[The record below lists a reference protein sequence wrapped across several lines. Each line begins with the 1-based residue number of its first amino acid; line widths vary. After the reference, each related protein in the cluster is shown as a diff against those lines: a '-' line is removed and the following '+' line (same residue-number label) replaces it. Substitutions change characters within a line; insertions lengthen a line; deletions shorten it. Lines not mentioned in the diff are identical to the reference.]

1 MLAIRSEYF
10 NSMFSSNL
18 LEATQN
24 TIMLETSYV
33 VFIKT
38 LEFLYCDTLTLES
51 VTAEN
56 IIEIIELV
64 KFNNDYILLII
75 IQSVKWLIKNLN
87 NFCDKLLCSEYSIDN
102 DNVLDLLQFSQLYN
116 VNNLYKKCLNLNNKK
131 I

>member
-75 IQSVKWLIKNLN
+75 I
-87 NFCDKLLCSEYSIDN
+87 
-102 DNVLDLLQFSQLYN
+102 
-116 VNNLYKKCLNLNNKK
+116 
-131 I
+131 